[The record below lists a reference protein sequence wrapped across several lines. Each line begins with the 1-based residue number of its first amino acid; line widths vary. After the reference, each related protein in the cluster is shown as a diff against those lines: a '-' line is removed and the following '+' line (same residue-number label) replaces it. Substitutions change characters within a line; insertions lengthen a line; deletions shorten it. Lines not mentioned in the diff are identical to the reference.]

1 MHQNWDPFPYP
12 RSPIRDKEDVIRL
25 SDLEAL
31 QVGAQQREHGIWS
44 LKRGVTAGGKASL
57 TFAFRIDH
65 IDDQHLWCT
74 PRSGI
79 ALTPFLGLEAS
90 FGLTQATA
98 SAITA
103 DHHPTP
109 RYGVL
114 KHCAL
119 NLLHQP
125 GPCRVAIGNR
135 PYRFGV

>member
-12 RSPIRDKEDVIRL
+12 RRPIRDKEHLVRL
-25 SDLEAL
+25 SDRKSL
-31 QVGAQQREHGIWS
+31 QVGAQQRAHGIWS
-44 LKRGVTAGGKASL
+44 LKRGVNEGGKAGL

-65 IDDQHLWCT
+65 IDDQHLRFT

-79 ALTPFLGLEAS
+79 APAPFLGLEAS
-90 FGLTQATA
+90 FGLTQAKA

-109 RYGVL
+109 RHGVL

-119 NLLHQP
+119 
-125 GPCRVAIGNR
+125 
-135 PYRFGV
+135 